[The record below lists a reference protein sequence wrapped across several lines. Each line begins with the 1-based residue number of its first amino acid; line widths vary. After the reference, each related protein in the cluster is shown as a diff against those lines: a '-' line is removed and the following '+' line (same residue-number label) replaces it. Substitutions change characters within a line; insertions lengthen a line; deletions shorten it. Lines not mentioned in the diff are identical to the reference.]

1 MRSSSPKTKAL
12 RKAGVLTLIAGA
24 LFASVGFGASTAEA
38 RKLRV
43 CADPNNLPYSKK
55 DGSGFENKI
64 AEIVADEM
72 GAELT
77 YYWLPERRSFLKETI
92 RAGHCDVVMGVP
104 AAMKS
109 LETTRPYY
117 RSSYVFV
124 QKADQPTI
132 KSYDDPAL
140 KDLRIGVQLIGE
152 DGTNTPP
159 VHDLAQRGIVDNIQG
174 YMVYGDATSDTPLS
188 PVVDAVADGDVDV
201 AVVWG
206 PIAGY
211 YAKQQP
217 VELKLTP
224 ILIDPTLPVLQM
236 TYGMSMAT
244 RPLDTDLHADL
255 EEALRHTQDEI
266 DAVLAEYGVPRI
278 DKPTKIGEVQ

>member
-1 MRSSSPKTKAL
+1 MRSSSPRTRTLPQL
-12 RKAGVLTLIAGA
+12 RWWLTAATLLVAA
-24 LFASVGFGASTAEA
+24 TLAAVPAES
-38 RKLRV
+38 RELRV

-64 AEIVADEM
+64 AEIIADEM

-77 YYWLPERRSFLKETI
+77 YYWLPDRRSFLKETI
-92 RAGHCDVVMGVP
+92 RAGHCDVIMGIP
-104 AAMKS
+104 AAVKS
-109 LETTRPYY
+109 LETTHPYY
-117 RSSYVFV
+117 RSTYVFV
-124 QKADQPTI
+124 QRANQPTI

-140 KDLRIGVQLIGE
+140 KDRKIGVQLIGE
-152 DGTNTPP
+152 DGKNTPP
-159 VHDLAQRGIVDNIQG
+159 VHDLAQRGIVDNIHG

-188 PVVDAVADGDVDV
+188 PVVDAVAEGEVDV

-211 YAKQQP
+211 YAKKSP

-236 TYGMSMAT
+236 TYGISMAT
-244 RPLDTDLHADL
+244 RPLDHDLHADL
-255 EEALRHTQDEI
+255 EAALRNSRHEI
-266 DAVLAEYGVPRI
+266 DAVLEEYGVPRI